1 MSADATPAPE
11 TEPSEKRGLRKWLG
25 ELSTGVK
32 TIGGVAGAIA
42 AVLGVLFLLLPNLRP
57 QATPEEGSATF
68 EKPTLE
74 QPVTFGQYLRR
85 VELPQTGYTA
95 TKLQQ
100 PGVIAAVQLTIKGY
114 RGKSLPLRWYALDLG
129 THDIVDEQSKKY
141 LFQPDRNVTPLTWPF
156 WVAIPDTP
164 GPFKIVFEIY
174 PPGAKPRKPGVVPF
188 AKAETDSFKKT

>member
-1 MSADATPAPE
+1 MSTDATPAPE

-25 ELSTGVK
+25 NLSSGVK
-32 TIGGVAGAIA
+32 TIGAVAGAIA
-42 AVLGVLFLLLPNLRP
+42 AVLGIVFLLVPNLRP
-57 QATPEEGSATF
+57 EPTPQEGSATF

-85 VELPQTGYTA
+85 VELPEEGYTPEQL
-95 TKLQQ
+95 KQ

-114 RGKSLPLRWYALDLG
+114 RGERLPLRWYALDLG

-141 LFQPDRNVTPLTWPF
+141 SFEPDRNVTPLTWPF
-156 WVAIPDTP
+156 WVALPKTR

-174 PPGAKPRKPGVVPF
+174 PPNAKPGKPGVVPF
-188 AKAETDSFKKT
+188 AKAETDPFER

>member
-1 MSADATPAPE
+1 VSADATPAPE
-11 TEPSEKRGLRKWLG
+11 PAPKRGLRKWLG

-32 TIGGVAGAIA
+32 TIGAVAGAIA

-57 QATPEEGSATF
+57 EPTPQEGSATF

-95 TKLQQ
+95 KKLQQ
-100 PGVIAAVQLTIKGY
+100 AGVIAAVQLTIKGY
-114 RGKSLPLRWYALDLG
+114 RDKSLPLRWYVLDLK

-141 LFQPDRNVTPLTWPF
+141 TFQPDRNVTPLTWPF
-156 WVAIPDTP
+156 WVALPEAP

-174 PPGAKPRKPGVVPF
+174 PPNAKPGKPGVVPF
-188 AKAETDSFKKT
+188 AKAETESFAS

>member
-1 MSADATPAPE
+1 MSTDATPAPADP
-11 TEPSEKRGLRKWLG
+11 EPTEKRGFRKWLSD
-25 ELSTGVK
+25 LSTGVK
-32 TIGGVAGAIA
+32 AIGGVAGAIA

-57 QATPEEGSATF
+57 EGTPDEGSATF

-95 TKLQQ
+95 KQLQQ

-114 RGKSLPLRWYALDLG
+114 RGQRLPLRWYALDLG
-129 THDIVDEQSKKY
+129 THDIVDEQSRRY
-141 LFQPDRNVTPLTWPF
+141 AFEPDRNVTPLTWPF
-156 WVAIPDTP
+156 WVALPTTP

-174 PPGAKPRKPGVVPF
+174 PPNAKPGSTGVVPF
-188 AKAETDSFKKT
+188 AKAETDSFDR